1 MSDTAVTWPCL
12 VSCWAG
18 GGPLQLHS
26 PHVMH
31 PATCCAS
38 QPLPTQ
44 PGPGGPCRRAP
55 WVTWQGLL
63 GAAARQ
69 HLCAGRPLQPPRRGC
84 QHQARAGT
92 GGCFLPCAGLG
103 GLPASVVEAGS
114 QAARRWHRGGAP
126 GPSGSAAA
134 HSRRSAAVSG
144 RLPRALTARKDG
156 ESLVS
161 FRA

>member
-1 MSDTAVTWPCL
+1 MSCL
-12 VSCWAG
+12 VLGRWRASTTTFAACDASRHLLRVAAATDSARAG
-18 GGPLQLHS
+18 RPI
-26 PHVMH
+26 
-31 PATCCAS
+31 
-38 QPLPTQ
+38 
-44 PGPGGPCRRAP
+44 RRAP

-161 FRA
+161 FKA